1 MLLASSMWNRSITN
15 NTKRWQTHAI
25 YYSGSSSNYT
35 IKHAGILLSVV
46 FLCLALLL
54 FLLLEGVKSPR
65 IHFASLANFSP
76 EFIRTVFWS
85 LLDMKWTKYMHASVR
100 QSITAPEIVGNDVE
114 LMQDL
119 LSNWQHFAIVRKY
132 GSFFLSKHYCIF
144 IFHQQKQSFLRSREA
159 NTNSKF
165 KYGQPDISV
174 WPPDNCDSQYR
185 NSNG

>member
-1 MLLASSMWNRSITN
+1 MI
-15 NTKRWQTHAI
+15 
-25 YYSGSSSNYT
+25 
-35 IKHAGILLSVV
+35 
-46 FLCLALLL
+46 LCLAPLL

-165 KYGQPDISV
+165 KYDSRIYQCGRQTTVTANIEIPTASLGYSITERSKLRWLRQRYHIDIAISV
-174 WPPDNCDSQYR
+174 VCRHR
-185 NSNG
+185 NHFTARHFMCF